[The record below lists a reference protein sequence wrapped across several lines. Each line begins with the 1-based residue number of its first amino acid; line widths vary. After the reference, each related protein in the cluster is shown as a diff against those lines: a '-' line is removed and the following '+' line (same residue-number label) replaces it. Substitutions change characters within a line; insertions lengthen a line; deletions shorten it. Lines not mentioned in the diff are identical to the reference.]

1 MNYAYYDSPFGPIRI
16 GYDKAICSIC
26 HVEQAGNDHA
36 PAPLSDRAAEQLE
49 EYFRGERQEF
59 DLPFA
64 PVGTPFQT
72 AVWEALKEIP
82 YGETRSYGQIAAAI
96 GNPKASRAVGMACNR
111 NPIWIVIPC
120 HRVVGSTGKLTGY
133 EGGLD
138 MKRALLEHEKCQPLQ
153 NNVPKDSSQ

>member
-16 GYDKAICSIC
+16 GYETAIHSIR
-26 HVEQAGNDHA
+26 HVEKMGNDHT
-36 PAPLSDRAAEQLE
+36 PSPLSDLAAQQLE
-49 EYFRGERQEF
+49 EYFRGERREF
-59 DLPFA
+59 DLPLS
-64 PVGTPFQT
+64 PVGTPFQMT
-72 AVWEALKEIP
+72 VWEALRQIP
-82 YGETRSYGQIAAAI
+82 WGETRSYGQIAATI

-138 MKRALLEHEKCQPLQ
+138 MKRALLEHEKKPT
-153 NNVPKDSSQ
+153 P